1 MEILALPAATPV
13 TIPSEDMVATFVS
26 ELVQVTGEVINET
39 TPLEKVPTATNR
51 WVDPTVKSA
60 GEAGDTAMEDNV
72 ATGNFAAGLVNPDMS
87 AVISVLPS
95 PIPVANPLEDIV
107 ATLGAELT
115 QVTLVEMSAVVP
127 SE

>member
-115 QVTLVEMSAVVP
+115 QVT
-127 SE
+127 